1 MSIGTMRAFGTAP
14 AATLLFALL
23 SAGPGCRGGSA
34 APANVPGHAPAR
46 SAAPA
51 SGPRFEDVAVKAGIG
66 FTYTFGDT
74 TYDNIL
80 ESSGSG
86 VAVFDYDGDGKMD
99 ILFLNG
105 RYLEGVSDPT
115 GRVYA
120 NARNALYRNNGDGT
134 FTDVTEKAGVGG
146 SHWAMAATIADL
158 DGDGL
163 EDIFLSNYGPNT
175 FLHNNGD
182 GTYSDFTEKVGL
194 AGPKTLNGF
203 VKWSV
208 GAAAFDA
215 DGDGTLELFV
225 ANFLAFDPAYR
236 SPGSPDRMPA
246 PAEYKGQ
253 ASILYKRGASGR
265 FVDVTKTSKLHFPE
279 SRAMGVTVWDCD
291 GDGRLDIFQAN
302 DHQPNFLFRN
312 LGRGV
317 FEDIAAAAGVA
328 VNLDGVGTGH
338 MHAALGD
345 VDGDGLLDVFVTD
358 LSYQSLYRAIGP
370 GRFEDITE
378 KSGVRRLMNGAES
391 WGAGLQ
397 DLDNDGTVDIFAAN
411 GGADTL
417 VLKKP
422 TLLVN
427 DGAGH
432 FSDASAGAGDYFQG
446 KRSGRGVAFGDFD
459 DDGRID
465 IVVSHVDLT
474 GSPALLRNVT
484 ENGNHWLG
492 VALKPTRS
500 PSVPMGALVR
510 ATAGGK
516 TQVRVYGRGQSYL
529 SQNDPRLHF
538 GLGKAAKVDALEI
551 RWPSGAVQTL
561 RDVPADRYLT
571 VTEPR
576 RPD

>member
-1 MSIGTMRAFGTAP
+1 MPRAATP
-14 AATLLFALL
+14 AALSSPAAAVLAVALVV
-23 SAGPGCRGGSA
+23 AACGCRG
-34 APANVPGHAPAR
+34 R
-46 SAAPA
+46 SAQAP
-51 SGPRFEDVAVKAGIG
+51 SPGPRFEDVATKAGIG
-66 FTYTFGDT
+66 FRYTFGDL

-86 VAVFDYDGDGKMD
+86 VAIFDYDGDGKMD

-105 RYLEGVSDPT
+105 RYLEGVSDPN
-115 GRVYA
+115 GRAFA

-134 FTDVTEKAGVGG
+134 FTDVTAKAGVGG
-146 SHWAMAATIADL
+146 SRWTMAATIADL

-182 GTYSDFTEKVGL
+182 GTYSDFTDKVGL
-194 AGPKTLNGF
+194 GGPATLNGF

-215 DGDGTLELFV
+215 DGDGTLELLV

-246 PAEYKGQ
+246 PAEYRGQ
-253 ASILYKRGASGR
+253 ASILYKRGPDGR
-265 FVDVTKTSKLHFPE
+265 FVDVTETSGLHFPE
-279 SRAMGVTVWDCD
+279 SKAMGVTVWDAD
-291 GDGRLDIFQAN
+291 GDGRPDVFQAN

-338 MHAALGD
+338 MHASLGD

-370 GRFEDITE
+370 GRFEDVTE
-378 KSGVRRLMNGAES
+378 KSGVRRLMDGAES
-391 WGAGLQ
+391 WGGGLY
-397 DLDNDGTVDIFAAN
+397 DLDNDGAVDIFAAN

-446 KRSGRGVAFGDFD
+446 RRSGRGVAFGDFD

-465 IVVSHVDLT
+465 IVVSHVDLK

-484 ENGNHWLG
+484 ANGNHWLG

-500 PSVPMGALVR
+500 PSEPAGALVK

-516 TQVRVYGRGQSYL
+516 TQVRVYQRAQSYL

-538 GLGKAAKVDALEI
+538 GLGKRAKVDALEI
-551 RWPSGAVQTL
+551 RWPSGTVQTL
-561 RDVPADRYLT
+561 RDVPADRYVT

-576 RPD
+576 GPD

>member
-1 MSIGTMRAFGTAP
+1 MSTGAQLTRRN
-14 AATLLFALL
+14 AAAALLFGVLA
-23 SAGPGCRGGSA
+23 AAGCRGPGE
-34 APANVPGHAPAR
+34 APAKAPAG
-46 SAAPA
+46 AAVPAAASA
-51 SGPRFEDVAVKAGIG
+51 SGPRFEDVAAKAGIA
-66 FTYTFGDT
+66 FRYTFGDL

-105 RYLEGVSDPT
+105 RYLEGVSDPS
-115 GRVYA
+115 GRPFA

-182 GTYSDFTEKVGL
+182 GTYSDFTEKAGL
-194 AGPKTLNGF
+194 AGPATLNGF

-215 DGDGTLELFV
+215 DGDGTLALYV

-236 SPGSPDRMPA
+236 SPGSPNRMPA
-246 PAEYKGQ
+246 PAEYRGQ
-253 ASILYKRGASGR
+253 ASILYKRGPDGR
-265 FVDVTKTSKLHFPE
+265 WADVTEKAGLHFPE
-279 SRAMGVTVWDCD
+279 SKAMGLTVWDCD
-291 GDGRLDIFQAN
+291 GDGRLDVFQAN

-370 GRFEDITE
+370 GRFEDVTE
-378 KSGVRRLMNGAES
+378 KSGVRRLMDGAES
-391 WGAGLQ
+391 WGGGLY
-397 DLDNDGTVDIFAAN
+397 DLDNDGAVDIFAAN

-432 FSDASAGAGDYFQG
+432 FRDASAGAGDYFRG

-465 IVVSHVDLT
+465 IVVSHVDLKGT
-474 GSPALLRNVT
+474 PALLRNVT
-484 ENGNHWLG
+484 ANGNHWLG

-500 PSVPMGALVR
+500 PSEPAGALVR

-516 TQVRVYGRGQSYL
+516 TQVRVYQRAQSYL

-538 GLGKAAKVDALEI
+538 GLGKSAKVDTLEI
-551 RWPSGAVQTL
+551 RWPGGAVQTL
-561 RDVPADRYLT
+561 RDVPADRYVT